1 MYDDNYIKVFIK
13 GKYNVKSKEDVIE
26 EIKRKLG
33 KNSAREDDD
42 IVATSTIVL
51 KLTCPVSYFNI
62 NK

>member
-1 MYDDNYIKVFIK
+1 MNLNYQNIK
-13 GKYNVKSKEDVIE
+13 GKYNAKSKEDVIE

-51 KLTCPVSYFNI
+51 KLTCPVSYFHKLTN
-62 NK
+62 